1 MTFLSLITYH
11 HSLLPTHYPLPTI
24 LWYSFFMI
32 IGHTY
37 TISSLEALDNF
48 VEHEFLPFVDATDT
62 TATVFGLT
70 GDLGSGKTAFVK
82 SVAKHLGISETISS
96 PTFII
101 TKSYTLPREDTPLE
115 TLEGAKDLRAH
126 PHFHELIHIDAY
138 RMEDDR
144 EADVLRLPDLL
155 HDGRNI
161 IFIEWP
167 EMLGEHTPKN
177 IRRIQFT
184 FINDTTREITLLN

>member
-1 MTFLSLITYH
+1 
-11 HSLLPTHYPLPTI
+11 
-24 LWYSFFMI
+24 MI

-37 TISSLEALDNF
+37 TTSSLEELDHF
-48 VEHEFLPFVDATDT
+48 IEKEFLPFLSATDT

-82 SVAKHLGISETISS
+82 SVAKHLGITETLSS

-101 TKSYTLPREDTPLE
+101 AKSYTLPNENTPLE

-138 RMEDDR
+138 RMENPE
-144 EADVLRLPDLL
+144 EADVLRLPSLL
-155 HDGRNI
+155 QDGRNL

-167 EMLGEHTPKN
+167 EMLGEHMPSH
-177 IRRIQFT
+177 IRTIHCT
-184 FINDTTREITLLN
+184 FIDEATRTLSLLN